1 MRRHFSQMH
10 SLSVG
15 RSYNQASAAK
25 RREFRRDDALELTSE
40 SQTELHEIN
49 VEYRY
54 EVKHSDG
61 LSGTSTAKDDIMFSA
76 SDVEKGDSRRSDITL
91 SSPITPKSPYFQGTS
106 GMLIFREHYSIAND
120 SSLLTCI
127 AFAADPFPP
136 SDKKRSVALTMR
148 GSGPATISGAYES
161 GAHETGSNQHSGNN
175 SRKVE
180 REIKK
185 MLLLNAYPI
194 LYVILWLPGILN
206 RLLEA
211 AGKPSY
217 VLTIMQCST
226 QYIGLANA
234 ITYGFN
240 EHLKT
245 SLRAD
250 FVRWWRARRG

>member
-1 MRRHFSQMH
+1 M
-10 SLSVG
+10 SVG

-25 RREFRRDDALELTSE
+25 RHEFRRDDALELTSE

-61 LSGTSTAKDDIMFSA
+61 LSGTSTAKDDIVLSA
-76 SDVEKGDSRRSDITL
+76 SDLEKGDSRRSDITL
-91 SSPITPKSPYFQGTS
+91 SSPITSKSTYFQGTS
-106 GMLIFREHYSIAND
+106 SMSISCERHSVVCD

-127 AFAADPFPP
+127 AFVTDPFPP
-136 SDKKRSVALTMR
+136 SDKKRSVALAMP
-148 GSGPATISGAYES
+148 GSGPGTISGAYES
-161 GAHETGSNQHSGNN
+161 GSNQRSGNS

-211 AGKPSY
+211 AGEPSY
-217 VLTIMQCST
+217 ALTIMQCST

-250 FVRWWRARRG
+250 FVKWWRARRE